1 MPAEG
6 EFILF
11 ENLSNR
17 FEEIFKS
24 LKKTGSID
32 KASLD
37 SAMRDI
43 RRALLEADVALP
55 IAKRFIEDV
64 KNEAIGKEI
73 IRSITPAQMIT
84 KIVSD
89 QLIQILGSASPE
101 FQINDNQISSY
112 LFAGLQGSGK
122 TTTVGKIGNYLKSN
136 YDKKILFVSLDT
148 TRPAAFDQLK
158 KLSELIDVTIL
169 PKLENQMPIDIVSR
183 AKQFA
188 ELQEIDC
195 VLYDTAGRMNVEEGL
210 MSELSLLEKEINPL
224 ETILVLDSLTGQEAV
239 NVASDFAKAINIT
252 GSILTRV
259 DGDARG
265 GAALSMKYITDCP
278 IKFMGVGEQVDDLE
292 KFHPERIANRILGM
306 GDIVTL
312 VEKAAE
318 TVDQEDA
325 EEMAKKLQKGEFDLD
340 DLLSQIRQMKKMGGI
355 SGMMKFI
362 PGLSNLSDK
371 IPQNTNP
378 DNSIAQQEAIILSMT
393 KYERSKP
400 KIINGSRKKR
410 IAAGSGTSV
419 SEINKILKQHRKMSD
434 MMKKLSRKGG
444 GSIDPN
450 MLAGQLGGGMPSD
463 FFKNKF

>member
-1 MPAEG
+1 
-6 EFILF
+6 
-11 ENLSNR
+11 
-17 FEEIFKS
+17 
-24 LKKTGSID
+24 
-32 KASLD
+32 
-37 SAMRDI
+37 
-43 RRALLEADVALP
+43 
-55 IAKRFIEDV
+55 
-64 KNEAIGKEI
+64 
-73 IRSITPAQMIT
+73 MIT
-84 KIVSD
+84 KIVND

-188 ELQEIDC
+188 ELQQIDC
-195 VLYDTAGRMNVEEGL
+195 ILYDTAGRMNVEEEL
-210 MSELSLLEKEINPL
+210 MSELSLLKKEINPL

-252 GSILTRV
+252 GSILTRI

-278 IKFMGVGEQVDDLE
+278 IKFMGVGEQVNDLE

-325 EEMAKKLQKGEFDLD
+325 QEMAKKLQKGEFDLD

-378 DNSIAQQEAIILSMT
+378 DNSIAQQEAIILS
-393 KYERSKP
+393 
-400 KIINGSRKKR
+400 
-410 IAAGSGTSV
+410 
-419 SEINKILKQHRKMSD
+419 
-434 MMKKLSRKGG
+434 
-444 GSIDPN
+444 
-450 MLAGQLGGGMPSD
+450 
-463 FFKNKF
+463 

>member
-1 MPAEG
+1 M
-6 EFILF
+6 F

-32 KASLD
+32 EASLD

-55 IAKRFIEDV
+55 IAKKFIEDV
-64 KNEAIGKEI
+64 KKESIGKEI

-84 KIVSD
+84 KIVND

-101 FQINDNQISSY
+101 FQINDNQVSSY

-252 GSILTRV
+252 GSILTRI

-325 EEMAKKLQKGEFDLD
+325 EEMAKKLQQGEFDLD

-450 MLAGQLGGGMPSD
+450 MLAGQLGSGMPSD

>member
-1 MPAEG
+1 M
-6 EFILF
+6 F

-32 KASLD
+32 EASLD

-55 IAKRFIEDV
+55 IAKKFIEDV
-64 KNEAIGKEI
+64 KKESIGKEI

-84 KIVSD
+84 KIVND

-252 GSILTRV
+252 GSILTRI

-325 EEMAKKLQKGEFDLD
+325 QEMAKKLQKGEFDLD

-450 MLAGQLGGGMPSD
+450 MLAGQLGSGMPRD

>member
-1 MPAEG
+1 M
-6 EFILF
+6 F

-32 KASLD
+32 EASLD

-55 IAKRFIEDV
+55 IAKKFIEDV
-64 KNEAIGKEI
+64 KKEAIGKEI

-84 KIVSD
+84 KIVND
-89 QLIQILGSASPE
+89 QLIQILGSASSE

-252 GSILTRV
+252 GSILTRI

-400 KIINGSRKKR
+400 KIINGSRKKK
-410 IAAGSGTSV
+410 
-419 SEINKILKQHRKMSD
+419 E
-434 MMKKLSRKGG
+434 
-444 GSIDPN
+444 
-450 MLAGQLGGGMPSD
+450 
-463 FFKNKF
+463 

>member
-1 MPAEG
+1 M
-6 EFILF
+6 F

-32 KASLD
+32 EVSLD

-43 RRALLEADVALP
+43 RRAFLEADVALP
-55 IAKRFIEDV
+55 IAKKFIEDV
-64 KNEAIGKEI
+64 KKEAIGKEI

-84 KIVSD
+84 KIVND

-252 GSILTRV
+252 GSILTRI

-318 TVDQEDA
+318 TVAQEDA

-450 MLAGQLGGGMPSD
+450 MLAGQLGSGMPSD

>member
-1 MPAEG
+1 M
-6 EFILF
+6 F

-32 KASLD
+32 EASLD

-55 IAKRFIEDV
+55 IAKKFIEDV

-84 KIVSD
+84 KIVND

-252 GSILTRV
+252 GSILTRI

-278 IKFMGVGEQVDDLE
+278 IKFMGVGEQVNDLE

-325 EEMAKKLQKGEFDLD
+325 QEMAKKLQKGEFDLD

-400 KIINGSRKKR
+400 KMINGSRKKR

-434 MMKKLSRKGG
+434 MMKK
-444 GSIDPN
+444 
-450 MLAGQLGGGMPSD
+450 
-463 FFKNKF
+463 

>member
-1 MPAEG
+1 M
-6 EFILF
+6 F

-32 KASLD
+32 EASLD

-55 IAKRFIEDV
+55 IAKKFIEDV
-64 KNEAIGKEI
+64 KKEAIGKEI

-84 KIVSD
+84 KIVND

-101 FQINDNQISSY
+101 FQINDNQVSSY

-450 MLAGQLGGGMPSD
+450 MLAGQLGSGMPSD

>member
-1 MPAEG
+1 M
-6 EFILF
+6 F

-32 KASLD
+32 EASLD

-64 KNEAIGKEI
+64 KKEAIGKEI

-84 KIVSD
+84 KIVND
-89 QLIQILGSASPE
+89 QLIQILGPALSE

-148 TRPAAFDQLK
+148 TRPAAFDQLE

-169 PKLENQMPIDIVSR
+169 PKLENQMPVDIVSR

-252 GSILTRV
+252 GSILTRI

-278 IKFMGVGEQVDDLE
+278 IKFMGVGEHVEDLE

-371 IPQNTNP
+371 IPQNKNP

-450 MLAGQLGGGMPSD
+450 MLSGQLGSGMPSD

>member
-1 MPAEG
+1 M
-6 EFILF
+6 F

-32 KASLD
+32 EVSLD

-55 IAKRFIEDV
+55 IAKKFIEDV
-64 KNEAIGKEI
+64 KKESIGKEI

-84 KIVSD
+84 KIVND

-101 FQINDNQISSY
+101 FQINDNQVSSY

-158 KLSELIDVTIL
+158 KLSELIDVKIL
-169 PKLENQMPIDIVSR
+169 PKLENQMPLDIVSR

-252 GSILTRV
+252 GSILTRI

-450 MLAGQLGGGMPSD
+450 MLAGQLGSGMPSD

>member
-1 MPAEG
+1 M
-6 EFILF
+6 F

-32 KASLD
+32 EVSLD

-55 IAKRFIEDV
+55 IAKKFIEDV
-64 KNEAIGKEI
+64 KKVAIGKEI
-73 IRSITPAQMIT
+73 IRSIKPAQMIT
-84 KIVSD
+84 KIVND

-101 FQINDNQISSY
+101 FQINDNQVSSY

-252 GSILTRV
+252 GSILTRI

-325 EEMAKKLQKGEFDLD
+325 QEMAKKLQKGEFDLD

-355 SGMMKFI
+355 SGMMNFI

-371 IPQNTNP
+371 IPQNTNR

-450 MLAGQLGGGMPSD
+450 MLAGQLGSGMPSD

>member
-1 MPAEG
+1 M
-6 EFILF
+6 F

-32 KASLD
+32 EASLD

-64 KNEAIGKEI
+64 KKEAIGKEI

-84 KIVSD
+84 KIVND

-112 LFAGLQGSGK
+112 IFAGLQGSGK

-252 GSILTRV
+252 GSILTRI

-325 EEMAKKLQKGEFDLD
+325 QEMAKKLQKGEFDLD

-450 MLAGQLGGGMPSD
+450 MLAGQLGSGMPSD

>member
-1 MPAEG
+1 
-6 EFILF
+6 LF

-32 KASLD
+32 EASLD

-55 IAKRFIEDV
+55 IAKKFIEDV
-64 KNEAIGKEI
+64 KKESIGKEI

-84 KIVSD
+84 KIVND

-101 FQINDNQISSY
+101 FQINDNQVSSY

-252 GSILTRV
+252 GSILTRI

-278 IKFMGVGEQVDDLE
+278 IKFMGVGEQVEDLE

-450 MLAGQLGGGMPSD
+450 MLAGQLGSGMPSD

>member
-1 MPAEG
+1 M
-6 EFILF
+6 F

-32 KASLD
+32 EVSLD

-55 IAKRFIEDV
+55 IAKKFIEDV
-64 KNEAIGKEI
+64 KKEAIGKEI

-84 KIVSD
+84 KIVND

-252 GSILTRV
+252 GSILTRI

-450 MLAGQLGGGMPSD
+450 MLAGQLGSGMPSD

>member
-1 MPAEG
+1 M
-6 EFILF
+6 F

-32 KASLD
+32 EASLD

-55 IAKRFIEDV
+55 IAKKFIEDV
-64 KNEAIGKEI
+64 KKESIGKEI

-84 KIVSD
+84 KIVND

-252 GSILTRV
+252 GSILTRI

-450 MLAGQLGGGMPSD
+450 MLTGQLGSGMPND

>member
-1 MPAEG
+1 M
-6 EFILF
+6 F

-32 KASLD
+32 EASLD

-55 IAKRFIEDV
+55 IAKKFIEDV
-64 KNEAIGKEI
+64 KKESIGKEI

-84 KIVSD
+84 KIVND

-101 FQINDNQISSY
+101 FQINDNQVSSY

-252 GSILTRV
+252 GSILTRI

-400 KIINGSRKKR
+400 KVINGSRKKR

-450 MLAGQLGGGMPSD
+450 MLAGQLGSGMPSD

>member
-1 MPAEG
+1 M
-6 EFILF
+6 F

-32 KASLD
+32 EVSLD

-55 IAKRFIEDV
+55 IAKKFIEDV
-64 KNEAIGKEI
+64 KKESIGKEI

-84 KIVSD
+84 KIVND

-239 NVASDFAKAINIT
+239 NVVSDFAKAINIT
-252 GSILTRV
+252 GSILTRI

-450 MLAGQLGGGMPSD
+450 MLAGQLGSGMPSD

>member
-1 MPAEG
+1 
-6 EFILF
+6 LF

-32 KASLD
+32 EASLD

-55 IAKRFIEDV
+55 IAKKFIEDV
-64 KNEAIGKEI
+64 KKESIGKEI

-84 KIVSD
+84 KIVND

-158 KLSELIDVTIL
+158 KLSELIDVKIL

-252 GSILTRV
+252 GSILTRI

-325 EEMAKKLQKGEFDLD
+325 KEMAKKLQKGEFDLD

-450 MLAGQLGGGMPSD
+450 MLAGQLGSGMPSD

>member
-1 MPAEG
+1 M
-6 EFILF
+6 F

-32 KASLD
+32 EVSLD

-55 IAKRFIEDV
+55 IAKKFIEDV
-64 KNEAIGKEI
+64 KKESIGKEI

-84 KIVSD
+84 KIVND

-101 FQINDNQISSY
+101 FQINDNQVSSY

-252 GSILTRV
+252 GSILTRI

-318 TVDQEDA
+318 TVAQEDA

-419 SEINKILKQHRKMSD
+419 SEVNKILKQHRKMSD

-450 MLAGQLGGGMPSD
+450 MLAGQLGSGMPSD

>member
-1 MPAEG
+1 M
-6 EFILF
+6 F

-32 KASLD
+32 EASLD

-55 IAKRFIEDV
+55 IAKKFIEDV
-64 KNEAIGKEI
+64 KKEAIGKEI

-84 KIVSD
+84 KIVND
-89 QLIQILGSASPE
+89 QLIKILGPASPE
-101 FQINDNQISSY
+101 FQINDNQVSSY

-169 PKLENQMPIDIVSR
+169 PKLENQMPFDIVSR
-183 AKQFA
+183 AKKFA

-252 GSILTRV
+252 GSILTRI

-292 KFHPERIANRILGM
+292 KFHPERIANRSLGM

-450 MLAGQLGGGMPSD
+450 MLAGQLGSGMPSD

>member
-1 MPAEG
+1 M
-6 EFILF
+6 F

-32 KASLD
+32 EASLD

-55 IAKRFIEDV
+55 IAKKFIEDV
-64 KNEAIGKEI
+64 KKESIGKEI

-84 KIVSD
+84 KIVND

-101 FQINDNQISSY
+101 FQINDNQVSSY

-252 GSILTRV
+252 GSILTRI

-278 IKFMGVGEQVDDLE
+278 IKFMGVGEQIDDLE

-312 VEKAAE
+312 VEKAAK

-362 PGLSNLSDK
+362 PGLSDLSDK

-450 MLAGQLGGGMPSD
+450 MLAGQLGSGMPSD

>member
-1 MPAEG
+1 M
-6 EFILF
+6 F

-32 KASLD
+32 EASLD

-64 KNEAIGKEI
+64 KKEAIGKEI

-84 KIVSD
+84 KIVND

-101 FQINDNQISSY
+101 FQINDNQVSSY

-158 KLSELIDVTIL
+158 KLSELIDVKIL

-252 GSILTRV
+252 GSILTRI

-325 EEMAKKLQKGEFDLD
+325 QEMAKKLQKGEFDLD

-450 MLAGQLGGGMPSD
+450 MLAGQLGSGMPSD

>member
-1 MPAEG
+1 M
-6 EFILF
+6 F

-32 KASLD
+32 EASLD
-37 SAMRDI
+37 NAMRDI

-55 IAKRFIEDV
+55 IAKKFIEDV
-64 KNEAIGKEI
+64 KKESIGKEI

-84 KIVSD
+84 KIVND
-89 QLIQILGSASPE
+89 QLIQILGPASPE
-101 FQINDNQISSY
+101 FQINDNQVSSY

-169 PKLENQMPIDIVSR
+169 PKLENQIPIDIVSR

-195 VLYDTAGRMNVEEGL
+195 VLYDTAGRMNVEEGQ
-210 MSELSLLEKEINPL
+210 MSELSSLEKEINPL

-252 GSILTRV
+252 GSILTRI

-278 IKFMGVGEQVDDLE
+278 IKFMGVGEQVEDLE

-318 TVDQEDA
+318 TVDQEEA
-325 EEMAKKLQKGEFDLD
+325 EEIAKKLRKGEFDLD

-450 MLAGQLGGGMPSD
+450 MLAGQLGSGMPND
-463 FFKNKF
+463 FFNNKF

>member
-1 MPAEG
+1 M
-6 EFILF
+6 F

-32 KASLD
+32 EASLD

-55 IAKRFIEDV
+55 IAKKFIEDV
-64 KNEAIGKEI
+64 KKEAIGKEI

-84 KIVSD
+84 KIVND

-158 KLSELIDVTIL
+158 KLSELIDVKIL

-252 GSILTRV
+252 CSILTRI

-278 IKFMGVGEQVDDLE
+278 IKFMGVGEQVEDLE

-362 PGLSNLSDK
+362 PGLSNLSDN

-450 MLAGQLGGGMPSD
+450 MLAGQLGSGMPSD

>member
-1 MPAEG
+1 M
-6 EFILF
+6 F

-32 KASLD
+32 EASLD

-55 IAKRFIEDV
+55 IAKKFIEDV
-64 KNEAIGKEI
+64 KKEAIGKEI

-84 KIVSD
+84 KIVND

-252 GSILTRV
+252 GSILTRI

-450 MLAGQLGGGMPSD
+450 MLAGQLGSGMPSD

>member
-1 MPAEG
+1 M
-6 EFILF
+6 F

-32 KASLD
+32 EASLD

-55 IAKRFIEDV
+55 IAKKFIEDV
-64 KNEAIGKEI
+64 KKESIGKEI

-84 KIVSD
+84 KIVND

-101 FQINDNQISSY
+101 FQINNNQVSSY

-136 YDKKILFVSLDT
+136 FDKKILFVSLDT
-148 TRPAAFDQLK
+148 ARPAAFDQLK

-252 GSILTRV
+252 GSILTRI

-278 IKFMGVGEQVDDLE
+278 IKFMGVGEQVNDLE

-325 EEMAKKLQKGEFDLD
+325 EEMAKKIQKGEFDLD

-450 MLAGQLGGGMPSD
+450 MLAGQLGSGMPSD

>member
-1 MPAEG
+1 M
-6 EFILF
+6 F

-32 KASLD
+32 EASLD

-55 IAKRFIEDV
+55 IAKKFIEDV
-64 KNEAIGKEI
+64 KKESIGKEI

-84 KIVSD
+84 KIVND
-89 QLIQILGSASPE
+89 QLIQILGSASPK
-101 FQINDNQISSY
+101 FQIKDNQVSSY

-252 GSILTRV
+252 GSILTRI

-400 KIINGSRKKR
+400 KVINGSRKRR

-450 MLAGQLGGGMPSD
+450 MLAGQLGSGMPND

>member
-1 MPAEG
+1 M
-6 EFILF
+6 F

-32 KASLD
+32 EASLD

-55 IAKRFIEDV
+55 IAKKFIEDV
-64 KNEAIGKEI
+64 KKESIGKEI

-252 GSILTRV
+252 GSILTRI

-325 EEMAKKLQKGEFDLD
+325 QEMAKKLQKGEFDLD

-450 MLAGQLGGGMPSD
+450 MLAGQLGSGMPSD

>member
-1 MPAEG
+1 M
-6 EFILF
+6 F

-32 KASLD
+32 EVSLE

-55 IAKRFIEDV
+55 IAKKFIEDV
-64 KNEAIGKEI
+64 KKESIGKEI

-84 KIVSD
+84 KIVND

-101 FQINDNQISSY
+101 FQINDNQVSSY

-252 GSILTRV
+252 GSILTRI

-378 DNSIAQQEAIILSMT
+378 DNSIAQQEAVILSMT
-393 KYERSKP
+393 KFERSKP

-419 SEINKILKQHRKMSD
+419 SEVNKILKQHRKMSD

-450 MLAGQLGGGMPSD
+450 MLAGQLGSGMPSD

>member
-1 MPAEG
+1 M
-6 EFILF
+6 F

-32 KASLD
+32 EASLD

-55 IAKRFIEDV
+55 IAKKFIEDV
-64 KNEAIGKEI
+64 KKEAIGKEI

-89 QLIQILGSASPE
+89 QLIQILGSASSE

-252 GSILTRV
+252 GSILTRI

-450 MLAGQLGGGMPSD
+450 MLAGQLGSGMPSD

>member
-1 MPAEG
+1 M
-6 EFILF
+6 F

-32 KASLD
+32 EASLD

-55 IAKRFIEDV
+55 IAKKFIEDV
-64 KNEAIGKEI
+64 KKEAIGKEI

-84 KIVSD
+84 KIVND

-101 FQINDNQISSY
+101 FQINDNQVSSY

-136 YDKKILFVSLDT
+136 YDRKILFVSLDT

-252 GSILTRV
+252 GSILTRI

-278 IKFMGVGEQVDDLE
+278 IKFIGVGEQVDDLE

-450 MLAGQLGGGMPSD
+450 MLAGQLGSGMPND
-463 FFKNKF
+463 FFKNKL

>member
-1 MPAEG
+1 M
-6 EFILF
+6 F

-32 KASLD
+32 EASLD
-37 SAMRDI
+37 IAMRDI

-55 IAKRFIEDV
+55 IAKKFIEDV
-64 KNEAIGKEI
+64 KKEAIGKEI

-84 KIVSD
+84 KIVND

-101 FQINDNQISSY
+101 FQINDNQVSSY

-252 GSILTRV
+252 GSILTRI

-450 MLAGQLGGGMPSD
+450 MLAGQLGSGMPSD

>member
-1 MPAEG
+1 M
-6 EFILF
+6 F

-32 KASLD
+32 EVSLD

-55 IAKRFIEDV
+55 IAKKFIEEV
-64 KNEAIGKEI
+64 KKEAIGKEI

-84 KIVSD
+84 KIVND

-252 GSILTRV
+252 GSILTRI

-450 MLAGQLGGGMPSD
+450 MLAGQLGSGMPND

>member
-1 MPAEG
+1 M
-6 EFILF
+6 F

-32 KASLD
+32 EASLD

-55 IAKRFIEDV
+55 IAKKFIEDV
-64 KNEAIGKEI
+64 KKEAIGKEI

-84 KIVSD
+84 KIVND

-101 FQINDNQISSY
+101 FQINDNQVSSY

-224 ETILVLDSLTGQEAV
+224 ETILVLDSLTGQQAV

-252 GSILTRV
+252 GSILTRI

-355 SGMMKFI
+355 TGMMKFI

-450 MLAGQLGGGMPSD
+450 MLAGQLGSGMPSD

>member
-1 MPAEG
+1 
-6 EFILF
+6 
-11 ENLSNR
+11 
-17 FEEIFKS
+17 
-24 LKKTGSID
+24 
-32 KASLD
+32 
-37 SAMRDI
+37 MRDI

-55 IAKRFIEDV
+55 IAKKFIEDV
-64 KNEAIGKEI
+64 KKEAIGKEI

-84 KIVSD
+84 KIVND

-101 FQINDNQISSY
+101 FQINDNQVSSY

-148 TRPAAFDQLK
+148 SRPAAFDQLK

-252 GSILTRV
+252 GSILTRI

-450 MLAGQLGGGMPSD
+450 MLAGQLGSGMPSD

>member
-1 MPAEG
+1 M
-6 EFILF
+6 F

-32 KASLD
+32 EVSLD

-55 IAKRFIEDV
+55 IAKKFIEDV
-64 KNEAIGKEI
+64 KKESIGKEI

-84 KIVSD
+84 KIVND

-252 GSILTRV
+252 GSILTRI

-278 IKFMGVGEQVDDLE
+278 IKFMGVGEQVEDLE

-419 SEINKILKQHRKMSD
+419 SEINKILKQHRKISD

-450 MLAGQLGGGMPSD
+450 MLAGQLGSGMPSD

>member
-1 MPAEG
+1 M
-6 EFILF
+6 F

-32 KASLD
+32 EASLD

-55 IAKRFIEDV
+55 IAKKFIEDV
-64 KNEAIGKEI
+64 KKESIGKEI

-84 KIVSD
+84 KIVND

-101 FQINDNQISSY
+101 FQINDNQVSSY

-158 KLSELIDVTIL
+158 KLSESIDVTIL

-252 GSILTRV
+252 GSILTRI

-450 MLAGQLGGGMPSD
+450 MLAGQLGSGMPSD

>member
-1 MPAEG
+1 M
-6 EFILF
+6 F

-32 KASLD
+32 EASLD

-55 IAKRFIEDV
+55 IAKKFIEDV
-64 KNEAIGKEI
+64 KKEAIGKEI

-84 KIVSD
+84 KIVND

-252 GSILTRV
+252 GSILTRI

-292 KFHPERIANRILGM
+292 KFHPERIATRILGM

-450 MLAGQLGGGMPSD
+450 MLAGQLGSGMPSD
-463 FFKNKF
+463 FLKNKF